1 MSVRCTLCK
10 VLIVVLTAIPF
21 VVSAVSAQSVIG
33 GRVRLITLPPYSPE
47 IEHVPE
53 NHAFAYV
60 DLDVVMTDEA
70 VVRLVASVPIPF
82 DTTVVVK
89 KGVTTSVRLP
99 IEFFRAV
106 EAGRHRYTISVIA
119 STPVETVV
127 YSSYYHSG
135 DTYRPLAVE
144 SWQRSYTILCAK
156 ADRAL
161 PSLLINSDQEQH
173 TVYLP
178 ATITIVAQF
187 ANTMVQLTPSC
198 KIDTGG
204 PGSISAGNL
213 VSFRLD
219 SGESM
224 TVTTVDELADL
235 SGTNVTSTHPVG
247 ILQANVL
254 GSVPTAPSRFRSH
267 VTLYFGGGMMRS
279 TLVEWAVPNQLAGTE
294 FVTRSIFTL
303 APTNPTRNNYTLL
316 PQGRIDTG
324 GVLRI
329 VATENA
335 TELVS
340 VSPDGERTTVAAL
353 QRGDVLDVPPSILS
367 TYLESSKPV
376 HVGLFTPWVFY
387 DFEEILAFTAAS
399 FRPSYA
405 TITSTERGTNTFT
418 HNFRKNAAQ
427 MIISCRLSDRTKVTL
442 KGVRLSSLIPL
453 ASTTYENGMV
463 SAVYGADSGRCVV
476 ESTDP
481 GVVFTAVAFERNA
494 HISITT
500 SSSVSSALDARIDCP
515 L

>member
-1 MSVRCTLCK
+1 MST
-10 VLIVVLTAIPF
+10 
-21 VVSAVSAQSVIG
+21 VSAQSVIG
-33 GRVRLITLPPYSPE
+33 GRVRLITLPPYSPD
-47 IEHVPE
+47 IEHVPD

-106 EAGRHRYTISVIA
+106 ESGRHRYTISVNA
-119 STPVETVV
+119 SAPVETVV

-144 SWQRSYTILCAK
+144 SWQQSYTILCAK

-161 PSLLINSDQEQH
+161 PSLLISNDHEQH

-198 KIDTGG
+198 NIDTGG
-204 PGSISAGNL
+204 PGSISPGNL

-247 ILQANVL
+247 ILQAHVL
-254 GSVPTAPSRFRSH
+254 GSVPTAPTRFPSH
-267 VTLYFGGGMMRS
+267 STLYFGGGMMRS

-294 FVTRSIFTL
+294 FVARSIVTV
-303 APTNPTRNNYTLL
+303 APTNHREVVS
-316 PQGRIDTG
+316 
-324 GVLRI
+324 VLR
-329 VATENA
+329 
-335 TELVS
+335 
-340 VSPDGERTTVAAL
+340 R
-353 QRGDVLDVPPSILS
+353 
-367 TYLESSKPV
+367 
-376 HVGLFTPWVFY
+376 F
-387 DFEEILAFTAAS
+387 
-399 FRPSYA
+399 
-405 TITSTERGTNTFT
+405 
-418 HNFRKNAAQ
+418 
-427 MIISCRLSDRTKVTL
+427 
-442 KGVRLSSLIPL
+442 
-453 ASTTYENGMV
+453 
-463 SAVYGADSGRCVV
+463 V
-476 ESTDP
+476 E
-481 GVVFTAVAFERNA
+481 
-494 HISITT
+494 
-500 SSSVSSALDARIDCP
+500 
-515 L
+515 